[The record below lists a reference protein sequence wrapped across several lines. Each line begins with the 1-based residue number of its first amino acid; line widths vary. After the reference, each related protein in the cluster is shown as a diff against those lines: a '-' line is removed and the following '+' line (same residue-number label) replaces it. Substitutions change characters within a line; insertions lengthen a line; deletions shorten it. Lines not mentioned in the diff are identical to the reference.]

1 MNLSVVPFRQQ
12 VAAQRVEDVAATVR
26 AGLGAVPLRDR
37 VQPGMRIAIGVGSRG
52 ISCLYEVVH
61 SLVVELR
68 ALGTEP
74 FLVPAMGS
82 HGGGTAEG
90 QRAVLEGYG
99 LKPEVLGVPILSSMD
114 AVLIGQTDGG
124 MPVYFDTYAAKADGI
139 IVVNR
144 IKQHTAFHG
153 KWESGLLKI
162 LAVGLGKAA
171 GAAEIHNRGIVEAMP
186 AAARF
191 LLAKLP
197 VIAGIGIVENGLHE
211 PACIE
216 VLPAE
221 RIEAE
226 EPKLLDLAR
235 QLLPRIPGALFP
247 LDVLVLREIGKDISG
262 TGMDLNL
269 VGMWRRTGGVVDPPI
284 ERLLVLDLTAQS
296 HGNAIG
302 VGYADVI
309 PQRLRDKIDLAATY
323 TNCLSSHNWAGGRI
337 PITLPT
343 DSDVIK
349 AGMAG
354 LSPERVRMILLR
366 NTLELETFWVAEA
379 LADEARSAARLEK
392 LGPARKVAFDPDGNL
407 QWPEVG

>member
-1 MNLSVVPFRQQ
+1 MNLKVVPFRQQ
-12 VAAQRVEDVAATVR
+12 VAAQHVEDVAGTVR
-26 AGLGAVPLRDR
+26 GGLRAIPLRDH

-52 ISCLYEVVH
+52 ISCQYEVVH
-61 SLVVELR
+61 ALVEELR
-68 ALGTEP
+68 VLGAEP

-99 LKPEVLGVPILSSMD
+99 LTPEALGVPIQSSMD
-114 AVLIGQTDGG
+114 AVLIGKTDGG
-124 MPVYFDTYAAKADGI
+124 MPVYFDSYAARADGI

-144 IKQHTAFHG
+144 IKEHTAFHG
-153 KWESGLLKI
+153 KWESGLVKI

-171 GAAEIHNRGIVEAMP
+171 GAAEIHNWGIVEAMP

-191 LLAKLP
+191 LLETLP

-216 VLPAE
+216 VLPAG
-221 RIEAE
+221 RIESE

-235 QLLPRIPGALFP
+235 TMLPRIPGGLFP

-262 TGMDLNL
+262 TGMDLNV

-284 ERLLVLDLTAQS
+284 DRLVALDLTAQS

-309 PQRLRDKIDLAATY
+309 PQRLRGKIDPAATY
-323 TNCLSSHNWAGGRI
+323 TNCLSSHNWSGGRI

-343 DSDVIK
+343 DADVIK

-354 LSPERVRMILLR
+354 LAPERARMLLIQ
-366 NTLELETFWVAEA
+366 NTLELETLWVTEG
-379 LADEARSAARLEK
+379 LANAAQSAAQIER
-392 LGPARKVAFDPDGNL
+392 LGPPRPLTFDHAGNL
-407 QWPEVG
+407 NWPEVG

>member
-12 VAAQRVEDVAATVR
+12 VAAQRIEDVAGTVR
-26 AGLGAVPLRDR
+26 AGLRAIPLRER
-37 VQPGMRIAIGVGSRG
+37 VQPGMCIAVGVGSRG
-52 ISCLYEVVH
+52 ISCLCEVVRA
-61 SLVVELR
+61 LVEELR
-68 ALGTEP
+68 ALGAEP

-90 QRAVLEGYG
+90 QRTVLEGYG
-99 LKPEVLGVPILSSMD
+99 LTSHVLGVPILSSMD
-114 AVLIGQTDGG
+114 TVLIGMTDGG
-124 MPVYFDTYAAKADGI
+124 MPVYWDSHAASADGI

-171 GAAEIHNRGIVEAMP
+171 GAAEIHNWGIVEAMP

-191 LLAKLP
+191 LLANLP
-197 VIAGIGIVENGLHE
+197 IIAGIGIVENGLHE

-216 VLPAE
+216 VLSAD

-235 QLLPRIPGALFP
+235 QMLPRIPDILFP

-284 ERLLVLDLTAQS
+284 DRLVVLDLTGQS

-309 PQRLRDKIDLAATY
+309 PQRLRDKIDPAATN
-323 TNCLSSHNWAGGRI
+323 TNCLSSHNWSGGRI

-343 DSDVIK
+343 DADVIK
-349 AGMAG
+349 TGIAGVA
-354 LSPERVRMILLR
+354 PERVRMMLIQ
-366 NTLELETFWVAEA
+366 NTLELETFWVTRA
-379 LADEARSAARLEK
+379 LADAAQSDARLEQ
-392 LGPARKVAFDPDGNL
+392 LGPARPLACDSAGNL
-407 QWPEVG
+407 IWPEVG